1 LRTADAQPEG
11 EEEDDETRVLI
22 PSDTY
27 DGLICSACAEG
38 SDFLESKGGS
48 SGYMTV
54 VKKQDGEG
62 YEVSGRVDLTEEST
76 QGGSKR
82 EREEEGI
89 EGESKRTKLDERA
102 EVVGDIKPE
111 RSIDQAGSASV
122 QADPAQEE
130 GKPVV
135 ESEDKAQTTTL
146 TSKRDIFLAHGIRE
160 RLQQELDVSCVLA
173 DLPLSNADVQA
184 ATIASLPFD
193 LVDREIYEPP
203 QDDDEGAS
211 LLASLRLILAKMSTD
226 VQTRH

>member
-1 LRTADAQPEG
+1 LNLRTAEAQPEG

-27 DGLICSACAEG
+27 DGLICSACVEG
-38 SDFLESKGGS
+38 TDFLESKAGS

-62 YEVSGRVDLTEEST
+62 YEVSGRMHQAEET
-76 QGGSKR
+76 TPGGLKR
-82 EREEEGI
+82 ERQEEGI
-89 EGESKRTKLDERA
+89 EGESKRTKLDDRA
-102 EVVGDIKPE
+102 EAVGDIKPE
-111 RSIDQAGSASV
+111 QSIDQAGSTSV

-135 ESEDKAQTTTL
+135 GSEDKAQTTTS
-146 TSKRDIFLAHGIRE
+146 TSKRDIFLAHEIRE
-160 RLQQELDVSCVLA
+160 RLQQELDVSLFQQISPWPIA
-173 DLPLSNADVQA
+173 DEQA

-211 LLASLRLILAKMSTD
+211 LLAHSTPD
-226 VQTRH
+226 TCRNEY